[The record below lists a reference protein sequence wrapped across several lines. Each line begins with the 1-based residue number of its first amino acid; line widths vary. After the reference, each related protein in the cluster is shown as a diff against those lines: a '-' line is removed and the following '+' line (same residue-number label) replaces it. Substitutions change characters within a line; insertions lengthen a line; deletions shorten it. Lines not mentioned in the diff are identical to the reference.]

1 MARKDKLIHINSKD
15 ISGSSPKLIEAGQL
29 NNGEIAINYAENYEV
44 IQIKNSA
51 GKIVTFPNK
60 LVGYKKSA
68 QSGAELDLKNTD
80 TIIEAFG
87 KVAKHLSDLGNDRI
101 TKTEVTSLLSGKA
114 DKVHTHTV
122 SQITDI
128 DATYAKKSEIP
139 AKYVLPT
146 ASSSTLGGVKV
157 GAGLRIDSGVLSATG
172 GGTADSVVWENVT
185 GKPDDI
191 VNITTKLSGKAN
203 KSTTLSGYGIT
214 DGVNAV
220 SVTGSGNAV
229 TTASVSGHTIT
240 LTKGT
245 SFAAKTEIPTQVSQ
259 LTNDSGY
266 VDSSALASGLAGKA
280 NTSHTHTVSQITDLT
295 NTLSNYAKKTDIPA
309 KYVLPT
315 ASSTTLG
322 GVKVGA
328 GLRIDSGVLSA
339 TGGGTADSVAW
350 ENIVGIPDDV
360 ANITTKLSGKANTSH
375 THTVSQITDLTNTLS
390 NYAKKTDIPAKYVL
404 PTASSTTLGGVKV
417 GAGLRIDSGVLSAT
431 GGGTADSVAWE
442 NIVGIPDDVANITTK
457 LSGKADK
464 STTLSGYGITD
475 GVNAVS
481 VTGSGNAVTTASVS
495 GHTITLTKGA
505 SYAASS
511 HTHTGSDIKG
521 LTGLRALVTDT
532 SGNVVV
538 SDVTS
543 VELGFL
549 DGVTSKIQ
557 TQLSGKANTSHTHT
571 LSQITDLYS
580 SWDALLKAAPSNYV
594 TRWPTFSEVGSKP
607 NTLAGY
613 GITDGI
619 NQFTTAGSGNALS
632 SVTILD
638 GGHVIKFAK
647 DFTFAEKTD
656 VQDAIDYCNRIPSRK
671 QANVSYTRNNRLY
684 ICSRSSSYS
693 LSMISTLKDG
703 NDVLFIIHNTG
714 SDSITITIPNSG
726 GFVSTDDVDSITIG
740 AGKYGEIHVISD
752 GTNMYVRAV

>member
-44 IQIKNSA
+44 LQIKNSA

-60 LVGYKKSA
+60 LVGYKKA
-68 QSGAELDLKNTD
+68 TQSGAELDLKNTD

-87 KVAKHLSDLGNDRI
+87 KVSKSLSDLGNDRI

-114 DKVHTHTV
+114 DKVHTHTGANITGLTASMALASDASGHV
-122 SQITDI
+122 TASAVTATELGYLDGVTSSIQTQLNGKAASSHTHKTTDI
-128 DATYAKKSEIP
+128 TS
-139 AKYVLPT
+139 LT
-146 ASSSTLGGVKV
+146 ASRAMVTDTSGHMSVSAVTSTELGYLDGVTSNIQTQLNNK
-157 GAGLRIDSGVLSATG
+157 AG
-172 GGTADSVVWENVT
+172 
-185 GKPDDI
+185 
-191 VNITTKLSGKAN
+191 

-220 SVTGSGNAV
+220 NVTGSGNAV

-350 ENIVGIPDDV
+350 ENVTGKPDDIV
-360 ANITTKLSGKANTSH
+360 NITA
-375 THTVSQITDLTNTLS
+375 
-390 NYAKKTDIPAKYVL
+390 
-404 PTASSTTLGGVKV
+404 
-417 GAGLRIDSGVLSAT
+417 
-431 GGGTADSVAWE
+431 
-442 NIVGIPDDVANITTK
+442 K

-475 GVNAVS
+475 GVNAVN
-481 VTGSGNAVTTASVS
+481 VTGSGNAITTASVS
-495 GHTITLTKGA
+495 GHTITLTKGT
-505 SYAASS
+505 SFAASS

-538 SDVTS
+538 SAVTS
-543 VELGFL
+543 LELGYL

-557 TQLSGKANTSHTHT
+557 TQLNGKANTSHTHT
-571 LSQITDLYS
+571 VSQITDLYS
-580 SWDALLKAAPSNYV
+580 SWDDLLKAAPSNYV

-613 GITDGI
+613 GITDGV
-619 NQFTTAGSGNALS
+619 NQFQTSGSGNALS

-647 DFTFAEKTD
+647 DFTFAEQTD
-656 VQDAIDYCNRIPSRK
+656 VQGAIGYCNRIPSRK

-703 NDVLFIIHNTG
+703 YDVLFIIHNTG